1 VSLDL
6 YSKEVL
12 GIRIALEFVVSGRI
26 HWPPVREHYVHA
38 AKALL
43 LLAVVTLLGSGCASA
58 PRAQRTVD
66 ASVTQSGP
74 TVGIASYYGKQYHGR
89 KTASGERFNMHEL
102 TAAHRTLPFGT
113 NLKVT
118 NLAND
123 RSVVVR
129 VNDRGP
135 FKRDRILDVSLEA
148 ARRLQMVAAGV
159 TRVRIEPLHQS
170 DSRRTDATA
179 R

>member
-1 VSLDL
+1 
-6 YSKEVL
+6 
-12 GIRIALEFVVSGRI
+12 
-26 HWPPVREHYVHA
+26 
-38 AKALL
+38 L
-43 LLAVVTLLGSGCASA
+43 LLAVVGLLGSGCASA
-58 PRAQRTVD
+58 PRSQPSAG
-66 ASVTQSGP
+66 ASAGP

-135 FKRDRILDVSLEA
+135 FKRDRILDVSMEA
-148 ARRLQMVAAGV
+148 ARRLQMVAAGLA
-159 TRVRIEPLHQS
+159 RVRIEPLNQP

>member
-1 VSLDL
+1 MPQASPLL
-6 YSKEVL
+6 CSSS
-12 GIRIALEFVVSGRI
+12 VSGRI
-26 HWPPVREHYVHA
+26 HRLHGRVRPLQL

-43 LLAVVTLLGSGCASA
+43 LLAVVALLGSGCASA
-58 PRAQRTVD
+58 PRAQPSAG

-74 TVGIASYYGKQYHGR
+74 AVGVASYYGKRYHGR

-148 ARRLQMVAAGV
+148 ARRLQMVAAGLA
-159 TRVRIEPLHQS
+159 RVRIEPL
-170 DSRRTDATA
+170 DAPDTRRTDAVA

>member
-1 VSLDL
+1 M
-6 YSKEVL
+6 Y
-12 GIRIALEFVVSGRI
+12 
-26 HWPPVREHYVHA
+26 
-38 AKALL
+38 
-43 LLAVVTLLGSGCASA
+43 
-58 PRAQRTVD
+58 
-66 ASVTQSGP
+66 
-74 TVGIASYYGKQYHGR
+74 
-89 KTASGERFNMHEL
+89 EL

-148 ARRLQMVAAGV
+148 ARRLQMIAPGTA
-159 TRVRIEPLHQS
+159 RVRIEPLNQA

>member
-1 VSLDL
+1 MAERL
-6 YSKEVL
+6 
-12 GIRIALEFVVSGRI
+12 
-26 HWPPVREHYVHA
+26 HWFLVHERQVHA

-43 LLAVVTLLGSGCASA
+43 SLTVVALLGSGCASA
-58 PRAQRTVD
+58 PRAQPPAGV
-66 ASVTQSGP
+66 SVTQLGP
-74 TVGIASYYGKQYHGR
+74 TVGVASYYGRQYHGR

-102 TAAHRTLPFGT
+102 TAAHRILPFGT
-113 NLKVT
+113 NIKVT

-123 RSVVVR
+123 HSVVVR

-159 TRVRIEPLHQS
+159 ARVRIEPLNQS
-170 DSRRTDATA
+170 DSRRTDATV

>member
-1 VSLDL
+1 MGALS
-6 YSKEVL
+6 ENGL
-12 GIRIALEFVVSGRI
+12 GIRIALLLTVAERLHWLLVHEPRVLAARAVV
-26 HWPPVREHYVHA
+26 
-38 AKALL
+38 
-43 LLAVVTLLGSGCASA
+43 LLALVTLLGSGCASA
-58 PRAQRTVD
+58 PRSQPSGA
-66 ASVTQSGP
+66 ASAMPSGSM
-74 TVGIASYYGKQYHGR
+74 VGIASYYGKQYHGR

-129 VNDRGP
+129 INDRGP
-135 FKRDRILDVSLEA
+135 FKRDRILDLSLEA
-148 ARRLQMVAAGV
+148 ARRLQMVTAG
-159 TRVRIEPLHQS
+159 TARVRIDPLHAS
-170 DSRRTDATA
+170 DARRSEASA

>member
-1 VSLDL
+1 MA
-6 YSKEVL
+6 E
-12 GIRIALEFVVSGRI
+12 RI
-26 HWPPVREHYVHA
+26 HWLLVRKAPVHA
-38 AKALL
+38 VKAILF
-43 LLAVVTLLGSGCASA
+43 LAVVALFGSGCASA
-58 PRAQRTVD
+58 PRSQLSGS
-66 ASVTQSGP
+66 ASVAQTGP
-74 TVGIASYYGKQYHGR
+74 AVGIASYYGKPYHGR

-135 FKRDRILDVSLEA
+135 FKRDRILDLSMEA
-148 ARRLQMVAAGV
+148 ARRLQMIGAG
-159 TRVRIEPLHQS
+159 TARVRIEPLGESATRRS
-170 DSRRTDATA
+170 DAGA

>member
-1 VSLDL
+1 M
-6 YSKEVL
+6 
-12 GIRIALEFVVSGRI
+12 
-26 HWPPVREHYVHA
+26 
-38 AKALL
+38 
-43 LLAVVTLLGSGCASA
+43 
-58 PRAQRTVD
+58 
-66 ASVTQSGP
+66 
-74 TVGIASYYGKQYHGR
+74 VGNASYYGKQYHGR

-113 NLKVT
+113 SVKVT

-148 ARRLQMVAAGV
+148 ARRLQMVGAGIA
-159 TRVRIEPLHQS
+159 RVRVEPLNQS
-170 DSRRTDATA
+170 DTRRTDATPP
-179 R
+179 

>member
-1 VSLDL
+1 
-6 YSKEVL
+6 
-12 GIRIALEFVVSGRI
+12 
-26 HWPPVREHYVHA
+26 
-38 AKALL
+38 L
-43 LLAVVTLLGSGCASA
+43 LLAVVALFGSGCASA
-58 PRAQRTVD
+58 PRAQPF
-66 ASVTQSGP
+66 AGPSVTQSGP
-74 TVGIASYYGKQYHGR
+74 MVGVASYYGKQYHGR

-113 NLKVT
+113 NLRVT

-148 ARRLQMVAAGV
+148 ARQLQMIAAG
-159 TRVRIEPLHQS
+159 TARVRIEALNGAET
-170 DSRRTDATA
+170 RRTDATG